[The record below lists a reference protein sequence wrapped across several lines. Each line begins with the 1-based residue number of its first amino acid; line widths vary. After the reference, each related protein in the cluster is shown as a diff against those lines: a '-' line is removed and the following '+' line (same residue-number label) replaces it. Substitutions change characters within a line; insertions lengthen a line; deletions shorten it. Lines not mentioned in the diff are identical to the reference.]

1 MQNTFVTKPF
11 EYRWETMQ
19 NNKKQGVLLVNLG
32 TPDEATAPAVKRFLS
47 QFLHDK
53 RVVDMTRWLWCP
65 ILHGVILPIRS
76 PKVAKLYQSVWM
88 DEGSPLMVYSKRQ
101 AEKLRSLVD
110 VPVELGMTYGNP
122 SLQVGV
128 EALLKQG
135 VEEVIVLP
143 LYPQYSGTTTAAVSD
158 GLTKAFKQIPVMPSY
173 QFIRD
178 YHQHPMY
185 IKALA
190 ESVKRSWQE
199 NGKGDYLLCSY
210 HGIPKRYA
218 DNGDVY
224 PLHCQRTTQLL
235 AEELGLNSDQIGMT
249 YQSRFGREEW
259 LQPYTDKTLETL
271 PAKGIKKL
279 DIMAPAFSVDC
290 LETLE
295 EISEECKEIFIEQ
308 GGESFTYIPC
318 LNDDDL
324 HIQMMA
330 GLISNR

>member
-1 MQNTFVTKPF
+1 
-11 EYRWETMQ
+11 MQ

-65 ILHGVILPIRS
+65 ILHGVILPIRA
-76 PKVAKLYQSVWM
+76 PKVAKLYQTVWM
-88 DEGSPLMVYSKRQ
+88 EEGSPLLVYSKKQ
-101 AEKLRSLVD
+101 AEKLRQQLD
-110 VPVELGMTYGNP
+110 IPVELGMTYGNP
-122 SLQVGV
+122 SLKVGV
-128 EALLKQG
+128 ESLLDQG
-135 VEEVIVLP
+135 VEDIIVLP
-143 LYPQYSGTTTAAVSD
+143 LYPQYSGTTSAAVSD
-158 GLTKAFKQIPVMPSY
+158 GLTKAFKQIPVIPSF

-178 YHQHPMY
+178 YHEHPLY

-199 NGKGDYLLCSY
+199 NGQGDYLLCSY
-210 HGIPKRYA
+210 HGIPKRFA
-218 DNGDVY
+218 DNGDIY
-224 PLHCQRTTQLL
+224 PQHCERTTALL
-235 AEELGLNSDQIGMT
+235 GEELGLSPDKIGMT

-279 DIMAPAFSVDC
+279 DIMAPAFSADC

-295 EISEECKEIFIEQ
+295 ELSEQCCELYMES
-308 GGESFTYIPC
+308 GGEKFTYIPC
-318 LNDDDL
+318 LNDDEL
-324 HIQMMA
+324 HIQMMVD
-330 GLISNR
+330 LISSR

>member
-1 MQNTFVTKPF
+1 
-11 EYRWETMQ
+11 MQ

-32 TPDEATAPAVKRFLS
+32 TPDEATAPAVKQFLS

-65 ILHGVILPIRS
+65 ILHGVILPIRA
-76 PKVAKLYQSVWM
+76 PKVAKLYQSVWTE
-88 DEGSPLMVYSKRQ
+88 EGSPLMVYSKRQ
-101 AEKLRSLVD
+101 AEKLKQLVD
-110 VPVELGMTYGNP
+110 MPVELGMTYGNP
-122 SLQVGV
+122 SLQTGV
-128 EALLKQG
+128 ESLLAQG

-158 GLTKAFKQIPVMPSY
+158 GLTKAFKKIPVTPSF

-178 YHQHPMY
+178 YHDHPTY
-185 IKALA
+185 VKALA

-199 NGKGDYLLCSY
+199 KGKGDYLLCSY

-218 DNGDVY
+218 DNGDIY
-224 PLHCQRTTQLL
+224 PQHCQRTTELL
-235 AEELGLNSDQIGMT
+235 AKELGLTSEQIGMT

-259 LQPYTDKTLETL
+259 LQPYTDKTLEAL
-271 PAKGIKKL
+271 PTKGIKKL

-295 EISEECKEIFIEQ
+295 ELSEECREIFIEH
-308 GGESFTYIPC
+308 GGEAFTYIPC
-318 LNDDDL
+318 LNDDEL
-324 HIQMMA
+324 HLQMMA
-330 GLISNR
+330 EVTRRH

>member
-1 MQNTFVTKPF
+1 MQNH
-11 EYRWETMQ
+11 
-19 NNKKQGVLLVNLG
+19 KKQGVLLVNLG

-65 ILHGVILPIRS
+65 ILHGVILPIRA

-88 DEGSPLMVYSKRQ
+88 EQGSPLMVYSKRQ
-101 AEKLRSLVD
+101 ANKLARKIEL
-110 VPVELGMTYGNP
+110 PVEVGMTYGNP
-122 SLQVGV
+122 SLQSGL
-128 EALLKQG
+128 EALLAQG
-135 VEEVIVLP
+135 VEDVIVLP

-158 GLTKAFKQIPVMPSY
+158 GLTKAFKNMPVMPGY
-173 QFIRD
+173 RFIRD
-178 YHQHPMY
+178 YYQHPMY

-190 ESVKRSWQE
+190 QSVRRSWE
-199 NGKGDYLLCSY
+199 KNGKGDYLLCSY

-224 PLHCQRTTQLL
+224 PQHCDRTTTLL
-235 AEELGLNSDQIGMT
+235 ARELELAPNQIGMT

-271 PAKGIKKL
+271 PGKGIKNL
-279 DIMAPAFSVDC
+279 DIIAPAFSVDC

-295 EISEECKEIFIEQ
+295 EISDQCSEIFMEK
-308 GGESFTYIPC
+308 GGERFTYIPC
-318 LNDDDL
+318 LNDDEL
-324 HIQMMA
+324 HIQMMVD
-330 GLISNR
+330 LISNC

>member
-1 MQNTFVTKPF
+1 
-11 EYRWETMQ
+11 MQ
-19 NNKKQGVLLVNLG
+19 NNNKQGVLLINLG
-32 TPDEATAPAVKRFLS
+32 TPDEPTAPAVKRFLS

-65 ILHGVILPIRS
+65 ILHGAILPIRA

-88 DEGSPLMVYSKRQ
+88 DEGSPLMVYSQRQ
-101 AEKLRSLVD
+101 AAKLKTLLQM
-110 VPVELGMTYGNP
+110 PVELGMTYGNP
-122 SLQVGV
+122 SLETGV
-128 EALLKQG
+128 KALVEQG

-143 LYPQYSGTTTAAVSD
+143 LYPQYSGTTTAAAFD
-158 GLTKAFKQIPVMPSY
+158 GLAKALKQVPVMPAL
-173 QFIRD
+173 QFISD
-178 YHQHPMY
+178 YHDHPLY

-190 ESVKRSWQE
+190 ESVRRSWEQK
-199 NGKGDYLLCSY
+199 GKGDYLLCSY

-224 PLHCQRTTQLL
+224 PIHCERTTTLL
-235 AEELGLNSDQIGMT
+235 GRELGLEPNQIGMT

-271 PAKGIKKL
+271 PSKGVQNL
-279 DIMAPAFSVDC
+279 DVISPAFSSDC

-295 EISEECKEIFIEQ
+295 ELSDQCRELFMEH
-308 GGESFTYIPC
+308 GGGRFNFIPC

-324 HIQMMA
+324 HIEMMA
-330 GLISNR
+330 DLIKN